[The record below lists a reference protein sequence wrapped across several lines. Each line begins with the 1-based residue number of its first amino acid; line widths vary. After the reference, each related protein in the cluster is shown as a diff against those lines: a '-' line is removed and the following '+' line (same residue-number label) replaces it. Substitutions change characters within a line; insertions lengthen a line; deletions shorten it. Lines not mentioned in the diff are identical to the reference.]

1 MTKKEFKTGNN
12 ERSIEEIISER
23 YSGKLDYDNATRD
36 ALAVAKAR
44 FQENYDMVV
53 YYGQRSP
60 RSFAIDQCKERAK
73 EWGKAITDSQSGN
86 WETMK
91 LCLLNENLDPFR
103 TKVYYSE
110 VGNYRDACNHLAC
123 SLPRKTGK

>member
-1 MTKKEFKTGNN
+1 MTKKEFKTGNT
-12 ERSIEEIISER
+12 EISIEEAVSKR
-23 YSGKLDYDNATRD
+23 YSGKFDYDNAPLD

-73 EWGKAITDSQSGN
+73 AWAMAIEDSQSEN
-86 WETMK
+86 WETMR
-91 LCLLNENLDPFR
+91 LCLLNEDLDPFR
-103 TKVYYSE
+103 TRVYYSGE
-110 VGNYRDACNHLAC
+110 GNYRSACNHLAA
-123 SLPRKTGK
+123 SLPPKTNK